1 MKKRKI
7 LVELFIFVTL
17 IFLGSTI
24 FTFWAVSSSTINT
37 VISAKNETLDRDLAK
52 LRSSSSLGESA
63 VEEILAYCEENE
75 EAISKNINQDNI
87 LLLMLDQTMI
97 DFMDGKT
104 KFNEL
109 SEDDKFLVS
118 KVFYTYLST
127 ALGAQMSEYGY
138 SALYILNISKE
149 KCGKVI
155 IEAKPNDYQYCAL
168 GDSFFI
174 DISSQ
179 DPVLKLQNGT
189 NEESEFVSCKGNDG
203 KNYYLGYSNVSKDHP
218 TNYAYCIVYD
228 MNSFLE
234 NSTKDLVTY
243 IMTEIA
249 ILIAANLILLLYI
262 YFYVISP
269 VTKIEK
275 AMKEY
280 TATKDSSEADKKMSV
295 IRSKNEI
302 GVLARSFT
310 DLTSE
315 IDRYNS
321 EIVTLATERERIS
334 AELNLASRIQMGA
347 MPKNFPEKSEFELS
361 ASMKPAKE
369 VGGDFYDFFFIDD
382 DHLGLVI
389 ADVSGKGVPAAMFMM
404 ISKMLI
410 KNFALM
416 GMSPVEVLENVNKR
430 LSEDN
435 ENKMFVTAWFGILDI
450 KTGHVSA
457 VNAGHEYPMIKNAD
471 GGFTLFKEKHGFVL
485 GIMPKSKYTG
495 YEFDIEKGG
504 ALFVYTDGAAEA
516 SDISETLFGTDRM
529 LEALNTEPD
538 AVPEKL
544 IENMKT
550 AIDTFVGDAPQFDDL
565 TMLCVKYNG
574 KE

>member
-7 LVELFIFVTL
+7 LVEIFIFVTL

-24 FTFWAVSSSTINT
+24 FTFWAVSSSTIST
-37 VISAKNETLDRDLAK
+37 VISAKNETLDRDLAR

-63 VEEILAYCEENE
+63 VEDILAYCEENE
-75 EAISKNINQDNI
+75 EAISKNINQENI
-87 LLLMLDQTMI
+87 LLLMLDQTII

-109 SEDDKFLVS
+109 SEDDKFLIS
-118 KVFYTYLST
+118 KVFYSYLSM
-127 ALGAQMSEYGY
+127 ALGEQMSQYGY

-189 NEESEFVSCKGNDG
+189 NEESEFVSCKENDG

-410 KNFALM
+410 KNIALM

>member
-24 FTFWAVSSSTINT
+24 FTFWAVSSSTIST
-37 VISAKNETLDRDLAK
+37 VISAKNETLDRDLAR
-52 LRSSSSLGESA
+52 LRYSSSLGESA

-87 LLLMLDQTMI
+87 LLLMLDQTII

-109 SEDDKFLVS
+109 SEDDKFLIS
-118 KVFYTYLST
+118 KVVYSYLSM
-127 ALGAQMSEYGY
+127 ALGEQMSQYGY

-189 NEESEFVSCKGNDG
+189 NEESEFVSCKENEG

-410 KNFALM
+410 KNIALM